1 MPLPSTQ
8 PRVSAVSAMLATS
21 MPERP
26 DHELTAVGL
35 AAVGFPRTGRAVLYR
50 SGTQRYPIWNAG

>member
-1 MPLPSTQ
+1 MPLPSMQ
-8 PRVSAVSAMLATS
+8 PLVSAVCAMLVTS

-35 AAVGFPRTGRAVLYR
+35 AVVGLSRTGRAVLYR